1 MKISFLFLVFGL
13 TAATAA
19 DASPFEGR
27 WRATVPGPRGDAEMT
42 YIFTETDGK
51 ISGVVESPFGVLPLG
66 NLSATGDSVF
76 FLIDFWGNATYYS
89 GTIKDESIEFLLEGA
104 RGETHV
110 VATRAP
116 ASFEGKWR
124 GTVEGPDGSMEL
136 IFTFRNIEGVLSG
149 SVSSDF
155 GETPFESGSI
165 SGDSINFTTRFEGM
179 PIEHTG
185 TIDGDSISL
194 RAVSSEWD
202 STMTLHRM

>member
-1 MKISFLFLVFGL
+1 MKTSFLFLLFSL
-13 TAATAA
+13 IAATANGS
-19 DASPFEGR
+19 SPFEGR

-51 ISGVVESPFGVLPLG
+51 ISGVVESPFGVIPMG

-76 FLIDFWGNATYYS
+76 FLIDFWGNAAYYS
-89 GTIKDESIEFLLEGA
+89 GTIKDESIEFLLDGA
-104 RGETHV
+104 RGETRV

-155 GETPFESGSI
+155 GETPFETGSI
-165 SGDSINFTTRFEGM
+165 SGDTIKFATRFEGM

-194 RAVSSEWD
+194 RAVSSEWEVA
-202 STMTLHRM
+202 MTLHRM